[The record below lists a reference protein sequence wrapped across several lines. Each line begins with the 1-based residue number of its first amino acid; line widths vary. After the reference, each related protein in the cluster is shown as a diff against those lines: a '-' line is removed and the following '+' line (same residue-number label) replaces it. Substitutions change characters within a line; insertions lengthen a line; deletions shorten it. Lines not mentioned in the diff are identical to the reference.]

1 MAKAI
6 AFRAGHTGD
15 FTGRIE
21 YAQREDGQWFQRF
34 QEKGMKGYRWGAWKP
49 CCEPSSER
57 SFEQPMTTAFRLPDP
72 MPEIVMRAAMVIEGK
87 SIETSYKAFCY
98 PFTKRTFGEFWLCLA
113 DRSAICTI
121 AQRTYNASLIEVDG
135 KKAWISHKALVT
147 DEEMAK
153 VDGREYLFA
162 TIAPWATET
171 LAKLAI

>member
-21 YAQREDGQWFQRF
+21 YAQRDDGQWFQRF
-34 QEKGMKGYRWGAWKP
+34 QEKGMRGYRWGAWKP

-72 MPEIVMRAAMVIEGK
+72 TPEIVTRAAIVIEGK
-87 SIETSYKAFCY
+87 SIETSYKAPCY
-98 PFTKRTFGEFWLCLA
+98 PLTKRTFGEFWLCLA
-113 DRSAICTI
+113 DRSVTCAIVRKTSS
-121 AQRTYNASLIEVDG
+121 ASLVSVDG
-135 KKAWISHKALVT
+135 QEAWISHKALVT

-153 VDGREYLFA
+153 VDGREYVFA

>member
-1 MAKAI
+1 
-6 AFRAGHTGD
+6 
-15 FTGRIE
+15 
-21 YAQREDGQWFQRF
+21 
-34 QEKGMKGYRWGAWKP
+34 
-49 CCEPSSER
+49 
-57 SFEQPMTTAFRLPDP
+57 MTTAFRLPDP